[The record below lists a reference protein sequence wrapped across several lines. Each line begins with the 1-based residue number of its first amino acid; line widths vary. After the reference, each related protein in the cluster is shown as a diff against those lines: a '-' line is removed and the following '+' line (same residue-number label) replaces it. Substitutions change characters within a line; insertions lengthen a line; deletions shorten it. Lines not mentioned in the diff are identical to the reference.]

1 MVADGLFLSARIME
15 MEHSTK
21 KTCFCFVL
29 MIFFRTFVT

>member
-1 MVADGLFLSARIME
+1 MK

-29 MIFFRTFVT
+29 MIFFRTFVA